1 MVKVIG
7 LTGSIAVGKSTV
19 SNYLI
24 THGYQVLDADV
35 LSKEALYRGT
45 SCYEKVKEIFGC
57 INEDGTINRKLLG
70 NIVFYDEQKKK
81 MLEEMIHPYVIEQ
94 IKKGIKECQDDLIF
108 LDVPLLY
115 EVHWDVLCDK
125 VIVVYVDEKTQ
136 LERLMKR
143 NHISQEEAFN
153 LMQQQISIEK
163 KKEMGDYI
171 LDNRQDYQ
179 ELYENIERVLKV
191 IKDEVIYE

>member
-57 INEDGTINRKLLG
+57 INEDGTINRKMLG
-70 NIVFYDEQKKK
+70 NIVFYEEQKKK

>member
-57 INEDGTINRKLLG
+57 INEDGTINRKMLG